1 MDDTPDMAAQ
11 ADTPLDT
18 QPNTTENASST
29 SATKTNATKTKRTET
44 GSAKKDS
51 AVTAAKTPSA
61 PVLSHVAAN
70 TPTRAHQPNAADD
83 DSVVSLPKATS
94 PRDVPPGASSDEPT
108 LYFNRELGDVD
119 FNWRVLYQAID
130 ERTPLLERVRFIS
143 ITASNLD
150 EFFQKRVGGLLRQQA
165 AGVVSRSPDGRGP
178 SEQLALIRS
187 ATRAL
192 YDRLNIVWQGTLRHK
207 LAEAGFTVS
216 DYHDLTPDQHD
227 ELAHYFH
234 QQIYPILTPL
244 AVDPGRPFPFIS
256 NLSLSLAVT
265 LTPNSKLSRRQGTS
279 FVRLKVPVSR
289 GRWVSVGESQVIPI
303 EQIIAHHAYELFP
316 GMRVSG
322 VYAFRVTRN
331 ADVRRDEE
339 EADDL
344 LAVISEELRERRFA
358 PVVRLEVDAAMPAD
372 LRSYLA
378 RHLELDPAD
387 IFESPTSLDLSDCA
401 AFADLPQFDEH
412 TDYHY
417 SDWQPLTPK
426 RFTQKSPSGDK
437 RTIFDIIREGDVLV
451 HHPYETFGATVQ
463 RLLEEASVDPKVI
476 AIKQTLYRT
485 SNDSPIV
492 ASLIRAAERGK
503 QVAALVEVK
512 ARFDEA
518 NNIEWGERLEDSG
531 VHVAYGLV
539 GLKIHTKVMLIV
551 RQDEDGIRT
560 YCHIGTGNYNSK
572 TARLYTDLGMFTC
585 RADIGHDIVNLF
597 HHITGYAPE
606 QHYQQLLVAPRDMR
620 RRFIELIEREIDMQK
635 DHGCGRII
643 AKMNG
648 LDDLPVIQKL
658 YQASQAGVQIDLVVR
673 GHSRLRPGLPGYS
686 DNIRVRSIIGRFLEH
701 DRIFYF
707 GNGSCAF
714 EVQCGH
720 AKKAHIPG
728 NRPDI
733 FIGSADW
740 KRRNMSSRIEAITP
754 VLAPDLQTRIMDLL
768 ALTLAD
774 NRLAWELH
782 ADGHYEQQRPAEG
795 EAPIALHDILMQ
807 QALEKYR

>member
-1 MDDTPDMAAQ
+1 MNDISTDDMPTDDIPVDDTSTDESTDEFTDEPTDNTSQTARDTVVTLPQ
-11 ADTPLDT
+11 AT
-18 QPNTTENASST
+18 
-29 SATKTNATKTKRTET
+29 
-44 GSAKKDS
+44 
-51 AVTAAKTPSA
+51 V
-61 PVLSHVAAN
+61 
-70 TPTRAHQPNAADD
+70 
-83 DSVVSLPKATS
+83 
-94 PRDVPPGASSDEPT
+94 PREVPAGAELDEPT

-130 ERTPLLERVRFIS
+130 ERTPLLERVRFVS

-165 AGVVSRSPDGRGP
+165 AGVVSRSPDGRSP
-178 SEQLALIRS
+178 TEQLTLIRG

-192 YDRLNIVWQGTLRHK
+192 YDRLNTVWHDNLRATL
-207 LAEAGFTVS
+207 AAAGLTVS
-216 DYHDLTPDQHD
+216 DYSDLTPDQHD
-227 ELAHYFH
+227 ALANYFH
-234 QQIYPILTPL
+234 QHIYPILTPL

-256 NLSLSLAVT
+256 NLSLSLAIT
-265 LTPNSKLSRRQGTS
+265 LMPNSKRSRKQGSS

-289 GRWVSVGESQVIPI
+289 GRWVNVADGQVVPL
-303 EQIIAHHAYELFP
+303 EQVIAHHAHELFP

-358 PVVRLEVDAAMPAD
+358 PVVRLEIDASMPAD

-387 IFESPTSLDLSDCA
+387 IFESPTLLDLTDCA
-401 AFADLPQFDEH
+401 DFADAPWFERQPEH
-412 TDYHY
+412 IYER
-417 SDWQPLTPK
+417 WQPPTPK
-426 RFTQKSPSGDK
+426 TFRQKDASGDT
-437 RTIFDIIREGDVLV
+437 RTIFDIIRDGDVLV
-451 HHPYETFGATVQ
+451 HHPYENFATTVQ
-463 RLLEEASVDPKVI
+463 RLLEEASVDPDVI

-485 SNDSPIV
+485 SHDSPIV
-492 ASLIRAAERGK
+492 AALIRAAERGK

-551 RQDEDGIRT
+551 RQEEDGLRT
-560 YCHIGTGNYNSK
+560 YCHIGTGNYNSN

-620 RRFIELIEREIDMQK
+620 RRFLELIEQEISIQK
-635 DHGCGRII
+635 EHGCGRII
-643 AKMNG
+643 VKMNG
-648 LDDLPVIQKL
+648 LDDLPIIQQL
-658 YQASQAGVQIDLVVR
+658 YRASQAGVQIDLIVR

-686 DNIRVRSIIGRFLEH
+686 ENIRVRSIIGRFLEH

-707 GNGSCAF
+707 GNGSCGF
-714 EVQCGH
+714 ERQQGH
-720 AKKAHIPG
+720 TKRATISG
-728 NRPDI
+728 NRPEI
-733 FIGSADW
+733 LIGSADW
-740 KRRNMSSRIEAITP
+740 KRRNMSDRIEAITP
-754 VLAPDLQTRIMDLL
+754 VLAADLQARIMGIL
-768 ALTLAD
+768 ALSLAD
-774 NRLAWELH
+774 NRLAWELYS
-782 ADGHYEQQRPAEG
+782 DGHYEQRRPAVG
-795 EAPIALHDILMQ
+795 EAPIALHDVLMQ
-807 QALEKYR
+807 QSIDTHLEG